1 MKQANQPQQ
10 RFVQLVPSQVIL
22 AFQSWL
28 PFAILGGV
36 AGLRRNARSCSCT
49 AVGKDFAANRGVESE
64 FLPMALVSE
73 EDFRRNARQF
83 ASQVHGH
90 SRLFLPFP
98 FVQDI
103 QCIQFSYVL
112 KYHDWLPWAFISCT
126 RRCWLSGFK
135 PGTAPGFCLVGDW
148 QSVAGRGQGLIS
160 ASMSL
165 SFLQTTW
172 WNLKLRS
179 EEVLAFLM
187 KVVSELMLLQVR
199 I

>member
-49 AVGKDFAANRGVESE
+49 AVGKDFAANRGLESE

-90 SRLFLPFP
+90 SRLFLSL

-126 RRCWLSGFK
+126 RRCWLSG
-135 PGTAPGFCLVGDW
+135 
-148 QSVAGRGQGLIS
+148 
-160 ASMSL
+160 
-165 SFLQTTW
+165 LQT
-172 WNLKLRS
+172 WNGTRILPCRWLTICCRKRARPDFRINES
-179 EEVLAFLM
+179 ELFTNNLM
-187 KVVSELMLLQVR
+187 KFEA
-199 I
+199 